1 MKSRS
6 LFCLVLTG
14 LLVAV
19 AALPVQAQGGRGG
32 GRAGGQGMGG
42 NMQQGPMA
50 LLNIPE
56 VVRELQISG
65 ETRTKLSELVEDV
78 MAEIRETTQSMMEDM
93 RGGGNRQEM
102 MEKIRKE
109 MEGINEEAMSEVR
122 ELLDEKQL
130 KRLRELHLQRM
141 GWTALDEAD
150 VRKELRLTDDQ
161 LDEIKSLRDKVNSER
176 REMMQGMGRG
186 GRGGGGGGG
195 GGGNREEMTEAQ
207 NKIQQMEE
215 DGFKKILSSEQLQQF
230 TAMQGAKFEFPRPGR
245 GEGGRGGRGGGGAQ
259 NRDDF

>member
-6 LFCLVLTG
+6 LFCPVLTG

-32 GRAGGQGMGG
+32 RAGGMGMGG

-78 MAEIRETTQSMMEDM
+78 MAEIRETTQSMMEEM

-109 MEGINEEAMSEVR
+109 MESINDEAMSEVR
-122 ELLDEKQL
+122 ALLDEKQL

-141 GWTALDEAD
+141 SWAALDEAD
-150 VRKELRLTDDQ
+150 VKQELRLTDDQ
-161 LDEIKSLRDKVNSER
+161 LDEIKSLRDQVNSER

-195 GGGNREEMTEAQ
+195 NREEMAEAQ

-215 DGFKKILSSEQLQQF
+215 DGFKKILSSEQFQQF

-245 GEGGRGGRGGGGAQ
+245 GAGGRGGRGGGAQ